1 MFREP
6 MDTWTARL
14 QRSDFCKMSDD
25 KWEKVMRY
33 LDHYVDDGAFGCEEV
48 GVRWRGFGQS
58 DGDDNEEEEE
68 ENEKATQDYDHDD
81 EKTGRERGSQAQEKK
96 QESISNKEARWN
108 KE

>member
-1 MFREP
+1 

-14 QRSDFCKMSDD
+14 QRADFCKMSDD

-33 LDHYVDDGAFGCEEV
+33 LDHYVDEAVHFVGEEV

-68 ENEKATQDYDHDD
+68 EKEKPALDYNHDD
-81 EKTGRERGSQAQEKK
+81 ENEGEWQTQNQKRSKK
-96 QESISNKEARWN
+96 K
-108 KE
+108 